1 MDLTTK
7 ILINKFKNEKGGGGV
22 TPTGTIN
29 ITQNGETDVTSYA
42 TANVQVPQ
50 PSGTIEITQ
59 NGEYNVT
66 NYANADVQV
75 PTIDTSDA
83 TATAGDIL
91 TGKTA
96 YVNGQKV
103 TGNITVAQDGA
114 STGATSATYM
124 QAGNV
129 LFLGANFQYSPM
141 YVNKQHSLV
150 SGGARVADAIGLTA
164 GKLKKDEVV
173 LGITGTY
180 EGQGSQYNG
189 SYETNQVAIPSG
201 QSVAAIRNYIKEVPA
216 LNVSNI
222 TSMSS
227 FFNLCVSLERVALFD
242 TSNVTTFK
250 YMFQNCENLTEIPQF
265 NSSKVTD
272 MQYMFNGCT
281 SLTTVPILD
290 THLVQPYYMM
300 NMFSACTSLSN
311 ESLNNILYMCANSK
325 SASSYKTLQSIG
337 LNSTQA
343 TTCTG
348 LSNWSACTSAG
359 WTTGY

>member
-1 MDLTTK
+1 MSKEIDLTTK
-7 ILINKFKNEKGGGGV
+7 IWLNKLKNEGGGGGP
-22 TPTGTIN
+22 TPTGTIE
-29 ITQNGETDVTSYA
+29 ITTNGEHNVTSYA
-42 TANVQVPQ
+42 KAN
-50 PSGTIEITQ
+50 
-59 NGEYNVT
+59 
-66 NYANADVQV
+66 VQV

-83 TATAGDIL
+83 TAVASDIIKN
-91 TGKTA
+91 KTA
-96 YVNGQKV
+96 YVNGQKITGTIFEGDALTGTASIITYENNNLTFKSSNYSTRKVVKASGHSELSALGSSVAPVVGV
-103 TGNITVAQDGA
+103 TAEKI
-114 STGATSATYM
+114 
-124 QAGNV
+124 
-129 LFLGANFQYSPM
+129 
-141 YVNKQHSLV
+141 
-150 SGGARVADAIGLTA
+150 
-164 GKLKKDEVV
+164 KKDEVI
-173 LGITGTY
+173 LGVTGTY
-180 EGQGSQYNG
+180 EGAGSQYNG
-189 SYETNQVAIPSG
+189 SYETSQVAIPSG
-201 QSVAAIRNYIKEVPA
+201 QSVAVIRNYIKEVPA

-300 NMFSACTSLSN
+300 NMFTGCTSLSN

-325 SASSYKTLQSIG
+325 TASSYKTLQNIG